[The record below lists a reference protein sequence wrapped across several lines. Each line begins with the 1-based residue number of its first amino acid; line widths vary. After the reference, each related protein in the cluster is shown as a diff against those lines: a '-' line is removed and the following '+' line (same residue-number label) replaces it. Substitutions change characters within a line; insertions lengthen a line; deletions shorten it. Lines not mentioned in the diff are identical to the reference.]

1 MLSKAIQDAINNQI
15 NKEFYSSYLYL
26 AMATYCAETNLSGFA
41 SWMKV
46 QSTEEYGH
54 AMKFY
59 GYVIERNG
67 HVELETIEK
76 PNAKFKSPADVFKQ
90 VLEHEQK
97 VTAMINKLYE
107 LAIKEKDYPTQ
118 IMLEWFITEQL
129 EEEKSAGDILEQLK
143 MVGDSPVSLI
153 MMDRQLAVRAK
164 K

>member
-1 MLSKAIQDAINNQI
+1 MISKTIQDAINDQI
-15 NKEFYSSYLYL
+15 NKELYSSYLYL
-26 AMATYCAETNLSGFA
+26 AMSSYYAESNLSGFA
-41 SWMKV
+41 SWMRV
-46 QSTEEYGH
+46 QSTEEYAH

-67 HVELETIEK
+67 HVNLDAIDK
-76 PNAKFKSPADVFKQ
+76 PLAKFKSPVDVFKQ
-90 VLEHEQK
+90 VVEHEQK
-97 VTAMINKLYE
+97 VTGMINKLYE

-153 MMDRQLAVRAK
+153 MMDRQLAARGSK
-164 K
+164 

>member
-15 NKEFYSSYLYL
+15 NKELYSSYLYL
-26 AMATYCAETNLSGFA
+26 AMSTYYAESNFSGFA

-129 EEEKSAGDILEQLK
+129 EEEKSAGDILDQLK

-153 MMDRQLAVRAK
+153 MMDRQLAARAK

>member
-1 MLSKAIQDAINNQI
+1 MLSKAIQDAINDQI
-15 NKEFYSSYLYL
+15 NKELYSSYLYL
-26 AMATYCAETNLSGFA
+26 AMSTYYAESNFSGFA

-76 PNAKFKSPADVFKQ
+76 PSAKFKSPADVFKQ

-129 EEEKSAGDILEQLK
+129 EEEKSAGDILDQLK

-153 MMDRQLAVRAK
+153 MMDRQLAARAK